1 MVHPPENTVEASL
14 CHLFPSTWLEGQAR
28 STGMVQR
35 QRKVDPV
42 SLFWTLVL
50 SFGIGKER
58 GIASLR
64 RAYEAATG
72 VLLSASSFYDR
83 FNQRLEVFLQQA
95 CERALHQVTVK
106 MPVLQE
112 ALSAFYDVLITDATV
127 LRLHDLLK
135 NSYAA
140 CRTNHTKSAAKL
152 HLVHSVFGKSEHSI
166 KLTAER
172 RHESRVLKIG
182 AWVKDRLL
190 LFDLGYFGYALFDR
204 IHQNG
209 GFFISRVKDGC
220 QPTLT
225 ALHQGDG
232 TQLVGR
238 SLQSIL
244 LFIRREVLDAQVD
257 VTYKKQKYRG
267 KRRSVTTSFRL
278 VGIRNPETQEYHL
291 YLTNLPV
298 TLFSARVIAQLY
310 SARWLI
316 EILFKQLKS
325 FYQLEAL
332 PSGNKHLVH
341 ALIYA
346 ALITMLV
353 SQRIEQELRQLLTN
367 KEDHERS
374 LEETVFPL
382 LRLGATLSALS
393 ATLLTAVLQ
402 QAGIKRKPLSLTE
415 LILKEAKD
423 PNRKRDTLTQI
434 LQKTLTSNS

>member
-1 MVHPPENTVEASL
+1 
-14 CHLFPSTWLEGQAR
+14 
-28 STGMVQR
+28 
-35 QRKVDPV
+35 
-42 SLFWTLVL
+42 
-50 SFGIGKER
+50 
-58 GIASLR
+58 
-64 RAYEAATG
+64 
-72 VLLSASSFYDR
+72 
-83 FNQRLEVFLQQA
+83 
-95 CERALHQVTVK
+95 VK
-106 MPVLQE
+106 TPVLQE

-127 LRLHDLLK
+127 LRLHDRLK

-140 CRTNHTKSAAKL
+140 CRTHPTKAAAKL
-152 HLVHSVFGKSEHSI
+152 HRVHSVFGKSEHRI
-166 KLTAER
+166 QLTAER

-182 AWVKDRLL
+182 DWVKDRLL
-190 LFDLGYFGYALFDR
+190 LFDLGYFSYALFDR
-204 IHQNG
+204 IHQRG
-209 GFFISRVKDGC
+209 GFFISRVKDGS
-220 QPTLT
+220 QPILT

-267 KRRSVTTSFRL
+267 QRRSVTASFRL
-278 VGIRNPETQEYHL
+278 VGIRNPKTREYHL

-298 TLFSARVIAQLY
+298 LLFSARVIAQLY

-353 SQRIEQELRQLLTN
+353 SQRIEQELRQLLAN
-367 KEDHERS
+367 KEDHQRS
-374 LEETVFPL
+374 LDETVFPL

-434 LQKTLTSNS
+434 LQKIPMSNA